1 MVSVIVP
8 AYNAEKTI
16 ERCLSSLLN
25 QTLADIEIIVVNDGS
40 QDHTEGIINK
50 LNSDRIRLINQEN
63 CGQGIARNTGI
74 KHANGDYI
82 GFVDADDMIDVNMYK
97 SMYDAAI
104 KYDADMVQCG
114 FLDIRNN
121 VSHTRAID
129 ISGLVIIESKE
140 EYAVNYF
147 RGLKHTNEVCNKL
160 IKKSF
165 LIDNDLWFDD
175 TRLVFSEDLLLNIK
189 MLSYLERV
197 YYIDK
202 PYYFYNISDGG
213 HCLGGSGERL
223 EKICTLFRIG
233 TDYSIDTIKPAIR
246 CVACNVILE
255 YCADDSGSPK
265 ALNDQFVKECIN
277 TSMKYKSSLK
287 HSLIMLVIRVLPIK
301 MKMKLIKRIIQHRRK
316 ISC

>member
-16 ERCLSSLLN
+16 ERALNSILN
-25 QTLADIEIIVVNDGS
+25 QTLKDIEILVVNDGS
-40 QDHTEGIINK
+40 QDRTAEIVTG

-63 CGQGIARNTGI
+63 CGQGIARNTGL
-74 KHANGDYI
+74 KYAKGDYI
-82 GFVDADDMIDVNMYK
+82 GFVDADDTIDLDMYK
-97 SMYDAAI
+97 SMYDAAV
-104 KYDADMVQCG
+104 KYNADVVQCG
-114 FLDIRNN
+114 FTDIRNN
-121 VSHTRAID
+121 ASHTRAID
-129 ISGLVIIESKE
+129 RSGLVIIDSKE
-140 EYAVNYF
+140 EYAVNHF

-165 LIDNDLWFDD
+165 LRDNDLWFDD

-189 MLSYLERV
+189 MLSHIERV

-223 EKICTLFRIG
+223 EKICTLFRMG

-255 YCADDSGSPK
+255 YCADDNDALK
-265 ALNDQFVKECIN
+265 VLNDKFVKECIN

>member
-16 ERCLSSLLN
+16 ERALDSILN
-25 QTLADIEIIVVNDGS
+25 QTLTDIEIIVVNDGS
-40 QDHTEGIINK
+40 QDRTAEIVTG
-50 LNSDRIRLINQEN
+50 LNSDRVRLINQEN
-63 CGQGIARNTGI
+63 CGQGIARNTGL
-74 KHANGDYI
+74 KYAKGDYI
-82 GFVDADDMIDVNMYK
+82 GFVDADDTVDWDMYK
-97 SMYDAAI
+97 SMYDVAV
-104 KYDADMVQCG
+104 KYNADVVQCG
-114 FLDIRNN
+114 FTDIRNN
-121 VSHTRAID
+121 ISQTRAID
-129 ISGLVIIESKE
+129 VSGFVVIDSKE

-165 LIDNDLWFDD
+165 LIENDLWFDD
-175 TRLVFSEDLLLNIK
+175 TKLVFSEDLLLNIK
-189 MLSYLERV
+189 MLSHLERV

-233 TDYSIDTIKPAIR
+233 TEYSIDAIKPAIR

-255 YCADDSGSPK
+255 YCADDNGSLK
-265 ALNDQFVKECIN
+265 VLKDKFVKECIN

-301 MKMKLIKRIIQHRRK
+301 MKMKLIGRIIQHRRK
-316 ISC
+316 IS